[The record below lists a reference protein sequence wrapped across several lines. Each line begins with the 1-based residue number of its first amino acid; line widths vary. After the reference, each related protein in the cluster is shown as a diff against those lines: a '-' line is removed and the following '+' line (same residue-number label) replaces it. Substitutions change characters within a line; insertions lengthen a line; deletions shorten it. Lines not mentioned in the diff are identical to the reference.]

1 MAQHVLL
8 HSCLLLLDGLRAPG
22 KGVCKCYNS
31 SCSHHFTGTWITEMQ
46 CNIKTASK
54 GQDAAATAVFFPS
67 PEMDRN
73 SHHVKYLPLP
83 SPAAQSLPKIDLD
96 ALNLP
101 LKLVLLST
109 HSTDA
114 APHPAPALLLLSG
127 ARSGTLS
134 LLRSGSLEKAAI
146 CN

>member
-31 SCSHHFTGTWITEMQ
+31 SCSHHFPGTWITEMQ

-54 GQDAAATAVFFPS
+54 GKDAAATAVFFPS

-73 SHHVKYLPLP
+73 SHQVKYLPLP
-83 SPAAQSLPKIDLD
+83 SPAAQSLPKNWSWSSEF
-96 ALNLP
+96 A
-101 LKLVLLST
+101 SEAC
-109 HSTDA
+109 A
-114 APHPAPALLLLSG
+114 AKHTQHRCCSPPCTSPSAAVRCQVWDPF
-127 ARSGTLS
+127 TPQ
-134 LLRSGSLEKAAI
+134 GSLEKAAI